1 MRIGV
6 LRVTMDDSESVDG
19 SLTTEVS
26 ETLGETDERVDG
38 GLECDDSD
46 WHPAT
51 FLQRLHELRS
61 EGHMLDVTLCAEG
74 KEIPC
79 HRLVLSAFAEYFHA
93 MFRGGHNESKK
104 DKIEIGGV
112 SAVALQ
118 LLVDYAYT
126 SKITVT
132 ADNVQSLYEAAN
144 MLQVKGVEDRCEEFL
159 TDELSSE
166 TCLVTWVLADKVS
179 CKRLLEKAKFCSLKY
194 FEEVCTTE
202 EFLELPVDILKAY
215 LSDSGLHAKKEE
227 QVLEVIMRWA
237 GHDLQQRQR
246 HVKALL
252 ECVRFSHVEQDYLK
266 GILKKDRTLSSVPGV
281 KELIQDQ
288 SMHAR
293 PRHIH
298 QEEILVLGGVKHVMQ
313 PEEEN
318 NKDIYRLSLN
328 CDCVDI
334 SPLPESVVKI
344 NGYEACA
351 VNNDVVITVAQSL
364 SECKVWQYKPS
375 LNSCTQLGNLVR
387 KERHLHSVVALQGQ
401 VYVVGGIT
409 SPSWAPVYDVE
420 VYSETTDSWNLV
432 APLSLQGGVRD
443 LGITTCCGKI
453 FVFGG
458 RTGHC
463 TLCDQSHI
471 TDAVQC
477 YDPTR
482 NVWTF
487 VAPLPNPMQSVMA
500 CTVNCKIY
508 LVGGQLAHVLC
519 YDPLEECYVRMTG
532 RLAPWCACGATVCGS
547 DIYII
552 GGCDRKYSL
561 SETDDDD
568 DYEEVSHA
576 AVQCYNVPSDT
587 MILLKEFP
595 LPISEHISLTIPKL

>member
-1 MRIGV
+1 
-6 LRVTMDDSESVDG
+6 MDDGQSKDDSH
-19 SLTTEVS
+19 TTEVS
-26 ETLGETDERVDG
+26 ETVDEKVDG

-46 WHPAT
+46 WYPAT
-51 FLQRLHELRS
+51 FLQRLLDFRS
-61 EGHMLDVTLCAEG
+61 EGHLLDVTLCAEG

-93 MFRGGHNESKK
+93 MFRGGHSESKK

-112 SAVALQ
+112 SAEALQ
-118 LLVDYAYT
+118 QLVDYAYT

-132 ADNVQSLYEAAN
+132 TDNVQSLYEAAN
-144 MLQVKGVEDRCEEFL
+144 MLQVKSVEDRCEQFL
-159 TDELSSE
+159 TDKLSPE
-166 TCLVTWVLADKVS
+166 TCLESWVLADKVS
-179 CKRLLEKAKFCSLKY
+179 CKRLLEKAKFHALKN
-194 FEEVCTTE
+194 FEQVCMTE

-215 LSDSGLHAKKEE
+215 LSDSGLHTKKEE

-237 GHDLQQRQR
+237 GHDLQQRQI

-252 ECVRFSHVEQDYLK
+252 ECVCFSHVDQDYLK
-266 GILKKDRTLSSVPGV
+266 DILKKDRTLSSIPGV

-298 QEEILVLGGVKHVMQ
+298 QEEILVLGGIKHVMQ
-313 PEEEN
+313 PEEED

-334 SPLPESVVKI
+334 SPLPEFLLESD
-344 NGYEACA
+344 GYEACV
-351 VNNDVVITVAQSL
+351 VNNDVVITVAQSF
-364 SECKVWQYKPS
+364 SECKVWQCS
-375 LNSCTQLGNLVR
+375 LNSFTQLGNLVR
-387 KERHLHSVVALQGQ
+387 KERQFNSVVALHGQ
-401 VYVVGGIT
+401 VYVLGGIT
-409 SPSWAPVYDVE
+409 LPNWEPVYDVE

-443 LGITTCCGKI
+443 FGITTCSKKI

-458 RTGHC
+458 KTGQC
-463 TLCDQSHI
+463 TQLDYCHI

-477 YDPTR
+477 YDPSL

-487 VAPLPNPMQSVMA
+487 VSSLPNPMHGVMA

-508 LVGGQLAHVLC
+508 LVGGQLPHVLC
-519 YDPLEECYVRMTG
+519 YDPQQECYVRMTG

-547 DIYII
+547 DVYII

-568 DYEEVSHA
+568 YDSHT

-587 MILLKEFP
+587 MILLKKFP
-595 LPISEHISLTIPKL
+595 HPISEHVSVTIPKL